1 MADAQPTLL
10 HQLHVL
16 RRQAWLVA
24 TVVVFALLASAAVT
38 VLQDPVYRAQM
49 KLVVGQGGALFQP
62 GQSGDVQQFTQTL
75 TPLIESDIVVRT
87 AISELGLDLSTK
99 DLLEDLHVSAKPD
112 SSVLD
117 ITYDSTDKE
126 QAVVVLAK
134 VGDVFTAAVDER
146 LGIGVEP
153 ANRITARIFDP
164 AHLLPD
170 RVAPKPAKNF
180 GFSIGLGLALG
191 LVLAFVRDGLDDRIR
206 GRRDAEESY
215 GAPVIGALPRGLR
228 GKPPFGITN
237 RPAPRKAEMIEALHL
252 LRANL
257 LFSEAGVDGPTIL
270 VTSALPE
277 EGKSTVAAN
286 LGVILAL
293 AGHDVICVESDMRRP
308 RLQDYLG
315 VAPQTT
321 GLADVVEGRADL
333 EHTLQDVALGA
344 AAGGVS
350 GRAVRPRVRVTG
362 GSSSGGDNQPGGRLR
377 VLPTGRIPPNP
388 ADVLTPERVATLV
401 DQLRSSS
408 RYVIFDTPPL
418 LLVGDAF
425 PLVRVCDSVIVVAR
439 EGRTTRATAPG
450 GPPPPARRGGP
461 PGGGVG
467 VRGRGGARAGR
478 PPGPPGGGAPP
489 PPPSLG
495 VPKVSVVLTDSSA
508 SDAYNYGYSHYGRT
522 TVGED

>member
-1 MADAQPTLL
+1 M
-10 HQLHVL
+10 
-16 RRQAWLVA
+16 VA
-24 TVVVFALLASAAVT
+24 FALLASAAVT
-38 VLQDPVYRAQM
+38 VLQDPIYRAQM

-75 TPLIESDIVVRT
+75 TPLIESDIVVST
-87 AISELGLDLSTK
+87 AIAALGLDISTK
-99 DLLEDLHVSAKPD
+99 DLLEDLEVSAKPD

-117 ITYDSTDKE
+117 VTYDSTDRE
-126 QAVVVLAK
+126 QAVAVLAK
-134 VGDVFTAAVDER
+134 IGDVFTEAVDER
-146 LGIGVEP
+146 LGSGVE
-153 ANRITARIFDP
+153 ASNRITARIFDP

-170 RVAPKPAKNF
+170 RIAPRPVKNF
-180 GFSIGLGLALG
+180 GFSIGLGLVLG

-228 GKPPFGITN
+228 GKAPFGVTN
-237 RPAPRKAEMIEALHL
+237 RPAPRRAELIEALHL

-257 LFSEAGVDGPTIL
+257 LFSEARVDGPTIL

-293 AGHDVICVESDMRRP
+293 AGHDVICVEADMRRP

-315 VAPQTT
+315 VPAQAT
-321 GLADVVEGRADL
+321 GLADVVEGRAEL

-344 AAGGVS
+344 ALGADARAPRARLRITSAGSVAS
-350 GRAVRPRVRVTG
+350 AE
-362 GSSSGGDNQPGGRLR
+362 QAGGRLR
-377 VLPTGRIPPNP
+377 VLPTGRIPSNP
-388 ADVLTPERVATLV
+388 ADVLTPERVETLV

-425 PLVRVCDSVIVVAR
+425 PLVRVCESVIVVAR
-439 EGRTTRATAPG
+439 EGRTTRG
-450 GPPPPARRGGP
+450 S
-461 PGGGVG
+461 
-467 VRGRGGARAGR
+467 ARAVR
-478 PPGPPGGGAPP
+478 TALE
-489 PPPSLG
+489 SLG
-495 VPKVSVVLTDSSA
+495 VPKVSVVLTDSNASA
-508 SDAYNYGYSHYGRT
+508 AYNYGYAHYTRASS
-522 TVGED
+522 GEA

>member
-439 EGRTTRATAPG
+439 EGRTTRATAR
-450 GPPPPARRGGP
+450 A
-461 PGGGVG
+461 
-467 VRGRGGARAGR
+467 VRTALA
-478 PPGPPGGGAPP
+478 
-489 PPPSLG
+489 SLG